1 MSDGKV
7 VYDITGNN
15 GPFKN
20 AVSESQGIAQEGAN
34 SIVGIAGKA
43 ASAFTAIASA
53 AVVKGLVDLGKASV
67 EAYADYEQLTGG
79 VETLFKKSAD
89 TIKGYAAEAYK
100 TAGLSANQY
109 MEQVTGFS
117 ASMIQSLGGDTARA
131 AEYSNQAVID
141 MADNANKMGSSM
153 ESIQN
158 AYQGFAKGNFT
169 MLDNLKLGYGGTR
182 EEMQRLLEDAQ
193 KLTGIHYDISS
204 FADITQAIHAVQTEM
219 GITGT
224 TAEEAAST
232 ISGSLNMVKASWEN
246 LLTGMSDPDADIDG
260 LINNFIES
268 FLTATENI
276 VPKVTEFITKLVD
289 ALTRPE
295 TLYLLLKAG
304 AKILAALLKGI
315 FEAGKALSENALEL
329 VEMFFEGIGEALDKL
344 WDSIKEIG
352 GNIINGL
359 IEGIKEKG
367 KALVDSV
374 VDTVKEA
381 WQAAKDFLG
390 IASPSKE
397 FRIIGR
403 YIDEG
408 LTAGIDDLS
417 GLPADA
423 TTEMVGKLTAG
434 AQIALAADS
443 ARTASMASG
452 VADISNAVQSAGF
465 QDVADGPYIINMTV
479 DGERWAQLF
488 LPYLDRNRHNIGPN
502 VMEGTSW
509 T

>member
-67 EAYADYEQLTGG
+67 EAYADYEQLVGG
-79 VETLFKKSAD
+79 VETLFKGSAD
-89 TIKGYAAEAYK
+89 TIKNYANEAYK

-117 ASMIQSLGGDTARA
+117 ASMIQSLGGDTKRA

-158 AYQGFAKGNFT
+158 AYQGFAKQNYT
-169 MLDNLKLGYGGTR
+169 MLDNLKLGYGGTK
-182 EEMQRLLEDAQ
+182 EEMERLLADAQ

-204 FADITQAIHAVQTEM
+204 FADITQAIHAVQEEM
-219 GITGT
+219 GIAGT
-224 TAEEAAST
+224 TAQEAAST
-232 ISGSLNMVKASWEN
+232 ISGSVGMVKAAWEN

-268 FLTATENI
+268 FLTASENI

-295 TLYLLLKAG
+295 TLYLLLVAG

-315 FEAGKALSENALEL
+315 FDAAKAIGENALDL
-329 VEMFFEGIGEALDKL
+329 VKMFFEGIGEGLEML
-344 WDSIKEIG
+344 WDEIKEIG
-352 GNIINGL
+352 GNLINGL
-359 IEGIKEKG
+359 IEGIKD
-367 KALVDSV
+367 KAKDLVDGV

-390 IASPSKE
+390 IKSPSKE

-417 GLPADA
+417 SLPADA
-423 TTEMVGKLTAG
+423 TEEMVGKLVSG
-434 AQIALAADS
+434 AQIALSADYSQRANAAS
-443 ARTASMASG
+443 N
-452 VADISNAVQSAGF
+452 VAEISDAMQSAGL
-465 QDVADGPYIINMTV
+465 QNVADGPYIINMIV
-479 DGERWAQLF
+479 NGERFAQLF
-488 LPYLDRNRHNIGPN
+488 VPYFDRAHLNIGPN